1 MKLLFFDIDG
11 TLITDSPE
19 RIFPDSAK
27 EAIRLTKEKG
37 NMTFINTGRVFGNID
52 GFIQEAGFDGY
63 VCGCGTYIRFRGE
76 VLLHKTLSKE
86 TCDEIAL
93 VSRKCKVCNLYE
105 GAATTGIDRTL
116 PITGDLLELK
126 NYFEQVRKVPFTSVG
141 DDDFIFDK
149 FAGWYDEESDLET
162 FKEYITK
169 DFDYIHRGEGFYEI
183 VPKGY
188 SKATGIQ
195 FLCDYFKVGIEDCYA
210 FGDSNNDLPMLSYV
224 PHSIAMGESS
234 EELKKQVEYVTTGV
248 LEDGIL
254 NAMKYYGLC

>member
-63 VCGCGTYIRFRGE
+63 VCGCGTYIRFRNE

-86 TCDEIAL
+86 ICDEIAL

-116 PITGDLLELK
+116 PIMEICWNLRIIL
-126 NYFEQVRKVPFTSVG
+126 NRC
-141 DDDFIFDK
+141 
-149 FAGWYDEESDLET
+149 ET
-162 FKEYITK
+162 F
-169 DFDYIHRGEGFYEI
+169 
-183 VPKGY
+183 
-188 SKATGIQ
+188 
-195 FLCDYFKVGIEDCYA
+195 L
-210 FGDSNNDLPMLSYV
+210 LPV
-224 PHSIAMGESS
+224 
-234 EELKKQVEYVTTGV
+234 
-248 LEDGIL
+248 
-254 NAMKYYGLC
+254 